1 MYRLREWV
9 LLQYMYRPRE
19 SVLLQYMYRLR
30 KWVLLQTVDLLYSMA
45 NETNVKVVCSK
56 LIERLDNPAGNS
68 SKSEL
73 IDRILTLTEKYPL
86 HCSYNEPSSITVLY
100 QLQPYSICN

>member
-1 MYRLREWV
+1 MYRLRESVLLQYLYRLREWV
-9 LLQYMYRPRE
+9 LLQY
-19 SVLLQYMYRLR
+19 LYRLR
-30 KWVLLQTVDLLYSMA
+30 EWVLLQTVDLLYSMA

-68 SKSEL
+68 NKSEL

-86 HCSYNEPSSITVLY
+86 
-100 QLQPYSICN
+100 QLQWTILKKCIISIDTLFYM